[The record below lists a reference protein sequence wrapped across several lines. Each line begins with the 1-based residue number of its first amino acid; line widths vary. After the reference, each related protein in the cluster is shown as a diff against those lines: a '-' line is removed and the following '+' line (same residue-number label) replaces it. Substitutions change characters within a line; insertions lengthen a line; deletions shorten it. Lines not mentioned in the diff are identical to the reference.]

1 MNVSVGAIL
10 VAGFLRR
17 AVFEGD
23 PLWLWQ
29 VLLLVTAAVSV
40 VVLYR
45 IAAPGGRWARQLRS
59 RLLLGIPWGTLT
71 ILLFLLGVF
80 LFVQGAYSG
89 DIFDPRQPVT
99 YAFTS
104 WSYDYPLGVLTAAF
118 SHGSFGHF
126 FGNVVALAVFGSIT
140 EYAYGHFPLERGAQP
155 HRSPGRSPYVRPLVF
170 VGVVL
175 FISLVTAA
183 FSPGPIIGF
192 SGVVYALAGF
202 AIVYRPLSALAGV
215 LLVDV
220 VRLLY
225 NAFTSPIQTYSPSV
239 QSIGVWFADIAVL
252 GHLLGFVVGVGLAF
266 ALLWSRDEHPVPG
279 RIWIAAVVFGLVQN
293 LWLVYLPLDNSRY
306 LLLRSVGVAFVFL
319 VAAVVLVGV
328 TRPSRPAIPWPS
340 RVPST
345 VRDSLPSRGEVATGI
360 VIVSLLS
367 LSMAGAA
374 TNLRS
379 VDSIALPNDPV
390 EIRDYQVGYS
400 ENVSNEI
407 YSLDVPGLSQ
417 GETVQSSGV
426 IVYSEQ
432 RHVWQV
438 ATSTSRL
445 ASNGVSRVVVGGV
458 GWRETVWVTRT
469 GWSVVGGAETYRVR
483 LYPPDD
489 EPRLAFASAPATAE
503 AVIDNRSITL
513 RSSGTDFEIAVSR
526 DNETIGVG
534 TMPTDGANTTVGA
547 IRFERHGR
555 NLYAAAD
562 GTRLRIANKK
572 IPPTRR

>member
-1 MNVSVGAIL
+1 
-10 VAGFLRR
+10 
-17 AVFEGD
+17 
-23 PLWLWQ
+23 LWQ
-29 VLLLVTAAVSV
+29 GLVVATTAVSV
-40 VVLYR
+40 LVLYR
-45 IAAPGGRWARQLRS
+45 IAKPGGGWARRLRS
-59 RLLLGIPWGTLT
+59 RLLLGIPWGTLSV
-71 ILLFLLGVF
+71 LAFLLGVF

-89 DIFDPRQPVT
+89 EIFDPRQPVT
-99 YAFTS
+99 YAFTA

-126 FGNVVALAVFGSIT
+126 FGNAVALVVFGSIT
-140 EYAYGHFPLERGAQP
+140 EYAYGHFPLERGAQA
-155 HRSPGRSPYVRPLVF
+155 HRSVRESPYARPLVF

-175 FISLVTAA
+175 GVGLLTAA

-192 SGVVYALAGF
+192 SGVTYALAGF
-202 AIVYRPLSALAGV
+202 AIVYRPLSALSG
-215 LLVDV
+215 LLVVDV

-225 NAFTSPIQTYSPSV
+225 SAFTSPVQTYSPSV
-239 QSIGVWFADIAVL
+239 QSIGVWFADVAVL
-252 GHLLGFVVGVGLAF
+252 GHLLGFLVGIGLAF
-266 ALLWSRDEHPVPG
+266 ALLGHRDERPASARV
-279 RIWIAAVVFGLVQN
+279 WIAAVVYGLVQN

-306 LLLRSVGVAFVFL
+306 LLLRGVGVAFVFL
-319 VAAVVLVGV
+319 VAAVVLAGV

-340 RVPST
+340 QFSST
-345 VRDSLPSRGEVATGI
+345 VRDSLPSRGAVATMF

-374 TNLRS
+374 THLRS
-379 VDSIALPNDPV
+379 VDSTALPNDPV

-445 ASNGVSRVVVGGV
+445 ASNGVARVVVGGV

-469 GWSVVGGAETYRVR
+469 GWSVVGGAETYRVQ
-483 LYPPDD
+483 LYPPDA
-489 EPRLAFASAPATAE
+489 EPRLAFASDPATAE
-503 AVIDNRSITL
+503 AVIDNRSIAL
-513 RSSGTDFEIAVSR
+513 RPSGTDFEIAVSR
-526 DNETIGVG
+526 NNETLGVE
-534 TMPTDGANTTVGA
+534 TLPDDGANTTVGA
-547 IRFERHGR
+547 IRFERRGR
-555 NLYAAAD
+555 NLYAASD

-572 IPPTRR
+572 IPPTRRD